1 MTNYQIRS
9 TQSAATE
16 LLRYVKQRATG
27 RLIIV
32 RKSRQYHFDLFQGQ
46 LATAVLSVHRRRRW
60 QRAIA
65 AQVPELISRL
75 QPKNAQQNWERSH
88 LHHGVNE
95 GWLTC
100 KQARGILTDCT
111 REVLFSLV
119 NLSKASVYW
128 QPSNSQLVPRWTL
141 SSKTLHHLY
150 EDVQELSQ
158 QWRELGLHPRW
169 VHQAFKLDPSLDL
182 NSAIFS
188 NLTAAL
194 DGKHTFWDLAS
205 DLSVSRATVSR
216 ILSHFLEQGIIKRIP
231 LGESDNTDTSKAEA
245 NSEAEAEAEGQLEL
259 ELNSHLNSH
268 ISYIPGMVPA

>member
-1 MTNYQIRS
+1 MKNYQVHS

-16 LLRYVKQRATG
+16 LLHYIKQQSTG

-32 RKSRQYHFDLFQGQ
+32 RRSKQYHFDLFQGQ
-46 LATAVLSVHRRRRW
+46 IATAVLSVDRNRRW

-65 AQVPELISRL
+65 AQVPEISDRL
-75 QPKNAQQNWERSH
+75 QPQGDQQNWERSH
-88 LHHGVNE
+88 LHHAVNQ

-100 KQARGILTDCT
+100 KQAQGILTDCT

-119 NLSKASVYW
+119 NISKASVYW

-141 SSKTLHHLY
+141 SSRTLHHLY

-158 QWRELGLHPRW
+158 QWRELGLNPRW

-182 NSAIFS
+182 SCAIFS

-194 DGKHTFWDLAS
+194 DGKHSFWDLTS

-216 ILSHFLEQGIIKRIP
+216 ILSHFLEQGIIQRIP
-231 LGESDNTDTSKAEA
+231 LRELDNTDTSEPKAD
-245 NSEAEAEAEGQLEL
+245 SEAESEVEAQLQFE
-259 ELNSHLNSH
+259 LNSH
-268 ISYIPGMVPA
+268 ISYIPTMALA

>member
-1 MTNYQIRS
+1 MTNYQVHS
-9 TQSAATE
+9 TQAAATE
-16 LLRYVKQRATG
+16 LLHYVKQRATG

-32 RKSRQYHFDLFQGQ
+32 RRSKQYHFDLFQGQ
-46 LATAVLSVHRRRRW
+46 IATAVFSVHRNRRW

-65 AQVPELISRL
+65 AQVPHLISHL
-75 QPKNAQQNWERSH
+75 QPQNSQHNWERSH
-88 LHHGVNE
+88 LHHAVNQ

-128 QPSNSQLVPRWTL
+128 QPSNSKLVPRWTL
-141 SSKTLHHLY
+141 SSRTFQHLY

-158 QWRELGLHPRW
+158 QWRELGLNPRW

-182 NSAIFS
+182 SSAMFS
-188 NLTAAL
+188 NLTASL
-194 DGKHTFWDLAS
+194 DGKHCFWDFTS

-216 ILSHFLEQGIIKRIP
+216 ILSHFLEQGIIQRIP
-231 LGESDNTDTSKAEA
+231 LRDLDNTDTSEPKVDSEAE
-245 NSEAEAEAEGQLEL
+245 SEAEAQLEL
-259 ELNSHLNSH
+259 ELNSH
-268 ISYIPGMVPA
+268 ISYIPTMALA

>member
-1 MTNYQIRS
+1 MKNYQVRS
-9 TQSAATE
+9 TQSAASK
-16 LLRYVKQRATG
+16 LLHYVKQRATG

-46 LATAVLSVHRRRRW
+46 IATAVLSVHRNRRW

-75 QPKNAQQNWERSH
+75 QPKSAQHNWERSH
-88 LHHGVNE
+88 LHHAVNE

-100 KQARGILTDCT
+100 KQAREILTDCT

-119 NLSKASVYW
+119 NLSNASVYW
-128 QPSNSQLVPRWTL
+128 QPSNSKLVPRWTL
-141 SSKTLHHLY
+141 SSRTIQHLY
-150 EDVQELSQ
+150 EDGQELSQ
-158 QWRELGLHPRW
+158 QWRELGLNPRW
-169 VHQAFKLDPSLDL
+169 VHQAFTLDPSLDL
-182 NSAIFS
+182 SSAIFS

-216 ILSHFLEQGIIKRIP
+216 ILSHFLEQGIIQRIP
-231 LGESDNTDTSKAEA
+231 LGDLDNADTSEAQADSEAE
-245 NSEAEAEAEGQLEL
+245 SEAEAQLEL
-259 ELNSHLNSH
+259 ELKLDNH